1 MPSDFDLE
9 PNPAPPV
16 QRERAKVWAKTL
28 REYADRVIE
37 GETQYVVA
45 AVEPPRN
52 RSELNTWF
60 GSYQVYT
67 TDMPSVGDAKV
78 SAGLKSVR
86 GVRGYRGYRD
96 FLAAHLATRRVA
108 LELTK
113 HGVSLVGGKTVRAW
127 VFSNKSAAMS
137 FAGMLANTTD
147 RTATL
152 VAGVVRPEFHAEDPA
167 WHEEMFGHGDSVSER
182 EFISV
187 SGQGDQIRF
196 LPGRIILR
204 YWTGPMSEISR
215 MAMRLWSHARTE
227 WRRRDSFNVYV
238 PLAIYRGKVQPSE
251 PEVIRSILENTIT
264 VPDGSEKAPAAL
276 SRVEEDIKRRRYTRA
291 EDYLGMSVADAMFGS
306 DQEFYLGGDF
316 GLQAPHASEF
326 PGFLGM
332 SSLRA

>member
-1 MPSDFDLE
+1 MASWDDLKE
-9 PNPAPPV
+9 NPAPPI
-16 QRERAKVWAKTL
+16 QRERAKVWARIV
-28 REYADRVIE
+28 REFSDLVIE
-37 GETQYVVA
+37 GEKQYVVA

-67 TDMPSVGDAKV
+67 TEMPSVGDAKV
-78 SAGLKSVR
+78 PTGISR
-86 GVRGYRGYRD
+86 GHGRIRYRESM
-96 FLAAHLATRRVA
+96 AAHLATRRVA

-113 HGVSLVGGKTVRAW
+113 QGVSLVGGKTVRAW
-127 VFSNKSAAMS
+127 VFSTKSAAMA
-137 FAGMLANTTD
+137 FAGMLSNTAN

-152 VAGVVRPEFHAEDPA
+152 VSGVVRPEFHAEDPA

-204 YWTGPMSEISR
+204 YWTGPMREISR
-215 MAMRLWSHARTE
+215 MAMRLWGHARQE
-227 WRRRDSFNVYV
+227 WRRRDSYNVYV

-276 SRVEEDIKRRRYTRA
+276 SRIEEDIKRRRYTRA
-291 EDYLGMSVADAMFGS
+291 EDYLGMSIADAMFGS